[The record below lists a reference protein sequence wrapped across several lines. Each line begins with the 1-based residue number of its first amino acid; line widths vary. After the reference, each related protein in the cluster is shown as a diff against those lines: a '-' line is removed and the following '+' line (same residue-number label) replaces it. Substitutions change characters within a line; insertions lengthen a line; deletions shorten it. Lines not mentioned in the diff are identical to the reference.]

1 MFFLSDV
8 TVKPGVISRQ
18 FHFFLPSDLPSTYE
32 DSVAKVY
39 YKITIES
46 KAGWALSKKENV
58 VFNVINH
65 VDLTQFEDY
74 KVTYMLL
81 SYKKSY

>member
-46 KAGWALSKKENV
+46 KGGWALSKKENV